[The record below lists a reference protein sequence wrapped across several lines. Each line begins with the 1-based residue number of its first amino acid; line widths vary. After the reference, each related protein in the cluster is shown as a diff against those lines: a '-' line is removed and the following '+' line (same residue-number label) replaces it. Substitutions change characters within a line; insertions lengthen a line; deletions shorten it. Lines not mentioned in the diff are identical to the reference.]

1 MGGTG
6 NGHMGAGNA
15 GRGGFNN
22 DGGGSGSDRPGF
34 NDMKIGTWNDAPATS
49 NAGNTSGNGNY
60 PKSIHRDVVY
70 DRNHYF
76 GLGLIPKPKPKLAD
90 TFGRYRN
97 HISKGKY
104 NYR

>member
-60 PKSIHRDVVY
+60 PKSTYRDVVY
-70 DRNHYF
+70 D
-76 GLGLIPKPKPKLAD
+76 
-90 TFGRYRN
+90 
-97 HISKGKY
+97 
-104 NYR
+104 

>member
-22 DGGGSGSDRPGF
+22 DGGGGGSGGSGGDRPGF

-49 NAGNTSGNGNY
+49 NGGNTSGNGNCFELY
-60 PKSIHRDVVY
+60 
-70 DRNHYF
+70 
-76 GLGLIPKPKPKLAD
+76 LL
-90 TFGRYRN
+90 
-97 HISKGKY
+97 
-104 NYR
+104 

>member
-60 PKSIHRDVVY
+60 PKSIIQGCSVR
-70 DRNHYF
+70 
-76 GLGLIPKPKPKLAD
+76 PKPLFWFRFD
-90 TFGRYRN
+90 TKTETQIG
-97 HISKGKY
+97 
-104 NYR
+104 

>member
-49 NAGNTSGNGNY
+49 NGGNTSGNGNCFELY
-60 PKSIHRDVVY
+60 
-70 DRNHYF
+70 
-76 GLGLIPKPKPKLAD
+76 LGRSCIID
-90 TFGRYRN
+90 FY
-97 HISKGKY
+97 KGFF
-104 NYR
+104 N